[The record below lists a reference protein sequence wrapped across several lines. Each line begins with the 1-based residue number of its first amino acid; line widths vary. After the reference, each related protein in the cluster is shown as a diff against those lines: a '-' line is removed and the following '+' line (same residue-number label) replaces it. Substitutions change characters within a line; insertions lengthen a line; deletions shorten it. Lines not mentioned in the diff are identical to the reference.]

1 MPIMW
6 PELRDREMFGWFLRM
21 SEEQIMESDIAVR
34 YLLDRGLTVL
44 QQIDEIEIVVK
55 TSSP

>member
-1 MPIMW
+1 
-6 PELRDREMFGWFLRM
+6 MFGWFLRM